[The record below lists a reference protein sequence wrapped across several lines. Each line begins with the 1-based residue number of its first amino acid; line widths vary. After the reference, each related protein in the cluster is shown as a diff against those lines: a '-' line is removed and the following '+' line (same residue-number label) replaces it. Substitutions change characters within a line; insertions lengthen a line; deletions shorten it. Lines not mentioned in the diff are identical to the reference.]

1 MTNTRLTHYQGLL
14 LDTPRMQ
21 FMPPTALNPATML
34 RLPSKEAPLHDCQEI
49 LADTMTVRP
58 DLKDTPLSN
67 SDLMWFTDGSSF
79 VQNSHGYAGV
89 TIVDKEGGIVWS
101 ETLPQGTSALRAELI
116 VLAEALE

>member
-1 MTNTRLTHYQGLL
+1 
-14 LDTPRMQ
+14 
-21 FMPPTALNPATML
+21 
-34 RLPSKEAPLHDCQEI
+34 
-49 LADTMTVRP
+49 MTVRP